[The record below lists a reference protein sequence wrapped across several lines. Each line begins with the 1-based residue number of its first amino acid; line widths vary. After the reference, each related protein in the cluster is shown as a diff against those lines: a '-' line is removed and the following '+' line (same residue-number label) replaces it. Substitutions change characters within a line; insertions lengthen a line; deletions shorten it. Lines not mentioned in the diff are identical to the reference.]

1 MDINAFF
8 DAEFDEHLDLVDK
21 TREATRAPFAKL
33 VSICTNALNEG
44 NKLLFFG
51 NGGSAADAQ
60 HIATEFTVR
69 YINDRRALPAIA
81 LTTDSSALTAIGND
95 FGFDYL
101 FSRQIEA
108 LGRPGDVAIG
118 ISTSGNSR
126 NVNLGLEKAREMGL
140 ISTGWAGKTGGAMV
154 DLCDPLMIVP
164 SNTTARIQEMHIQ
177 LGQMLVGALEH
188 TLGLTKA

>member
-81 LTTDSSALTAIGND
+81 LTTDSSAFPPDRGTGSARRCRNWH
-95 FGFDYL
+95 FNVRQQQERQ
-101 FSRQIEA
+101 SR
-108 LGRPGDVAIG
+108 P
-118 ISTSGNSR
+118 
-126 NVNLGLEKAREMGL
+126 
-140 ISTGWAGKTGGAMV
+140 
-154 DLCDPLMIVP
+154 
-164 SNTTARIQEMHIQ
+164 
-177 LGQMLVGALEH
+177 
-188 TLGLTKA
+188 

>member
-81 LTTDSSALTAIGND
+81 LTTDCSALTAIGND

-108 LGRPGDVAIG
+108 LGRPGDIAIG
-118 ISTSGNSR
+118 ISTSGNSK
-126 NVNLGLEKAREMGL
+126 NVNLGLEKAREIGL
-140 ISTGWAGKTGGAMV
+140 VATGWTGKTGGAMV

-177 LGQMLVGALEH
+177 IGQMLVGALEH